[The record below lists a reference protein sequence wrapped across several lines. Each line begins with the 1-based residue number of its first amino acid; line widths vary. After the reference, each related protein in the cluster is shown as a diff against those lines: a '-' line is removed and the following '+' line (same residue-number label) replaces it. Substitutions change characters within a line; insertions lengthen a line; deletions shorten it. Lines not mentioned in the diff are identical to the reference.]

1 MDRDGVPSP
10 VTERVR
16 VDPAAFEG
24 GAGSITVDG
33 DRGHHLVRV
42 TRARVG
48 DRVLA
53 FDGVGRE
60 RTAVVVSIGR
70 GAVELSWAGPP
81 EAGVVADSARVRWFQ
96 GVPKGD
102 KMDLIVR
109 QATELGVASIAPLFT
124 ARSVPREQPE
134 RWVPRHTR
142 WERIAEEASRQSGRA
157 DVPSIEA
164 PRSLASL
171 CAEVADAG
179 TVRLIAWEGAVTP
192 LRSAVDATVG
202 GTSFEVLAGPEG
214 GFEAAEVELARGAG
228 FAPVSFGPRILRT
241 ETTAAAFLS
250 ALSVLRGDLS
260 GATR

>member
-1 MDRDGVPSP
+1 M
-10 VTERVR
+10 TERVR

-24 GAGSITVDG
+24 AAASITVDG

-42 TRARVG
+42 TRVRVG

-53 FDGVGRE
+53 FDGLGRE
-60 RTAVVVSIGR
+60 RPAAVASVGR

-81 EAGVVADSARVRWFQ
+81 AAGVAADSARVRWFQ

-109 QATELGVASIAPLFT
+109 QATELGVGSIAPIFT

-134 RWVPRHTR
+134 RWEPRRAR

-157 DVPSIEA
+157 DVPAIEA
-164 PRSLASL
+164 PRSLASV
-171 CAEVADAG
+171 CGEAAG
-179 TVRLIAWEGAVTP
+179 AGAVRLIAWEGAMTP
-192 LRSAVDATVG
+192 LRSAVDAAG
-202 GTSFEVLAGPEG
+202 EGTSFEVLAGPEG
-214 GFEAAEVELARGAG
+214 GFEAAEVELARAAG
-228 FAPVSFGPRILRT
+228 FAPVSLGPRILRA
-241 ETTAAAFLS
+241 ETTAAALLS